1 MNNHS
6 LRSQRGSVLMVTLVL
21 GLALVLTVGSYVTLT
36 MTALQS
42 ADRSFHYNTAFNL
55 AESGIEEALWALNHN
70 DWTKRSW
77 TESGSD
83 RVFTG
88 SYNSSELTS
97 AHSVRGYFNVFVSQ
111 ASGGTPVITA
121 EAVVKPMLGSEIRK
135 QIRVNAANANIF
147 MPPFTAITK
156 LDLNGGEIDSYRMA
170 DGNYTTAPRRYETTV
185 ASPTIAIGNIDI
197 GSPADIYG
205 YVTVGVGT
213 DNSSSFLGSIKGSV
227 TGETTQSGQ
236 DGVLTAGSNL
246 VDTNRIA
253 FDFVQDFPIPAAPT
267 EAFTDAVPAADAN
280 GVIVLGDPTGATTMR
295 YQFSSDFKAA
305 NGTTILVVGPVE
317 IKTLAGFDVPGQAQ
331 FTVLTGTFKTPDTT
345 KGQKVTPGTTYTA
358 TNASAK
364 IYAYGDLAISGNGA
378 LTGGTV
384 PGSSISTDPTKL
396 QIFGMSSTTQNF
408 SVGGNGNLA
417 AAIYAPTADVKFNGG
432 GSSGYFAG
440 ATVANN
446 ITVNGNGYRVR
457 FPEEMADLNTATT
470 YRISRWVELTN
481 RSTWHQF

>member
-1 MNNHS
+1 M
-6 LRSQRGSVLMVTLVL
+6 LMVTMVL

-36 MTALQS
+36 MGALQS

-55 AESGIEEALWALNHN
+55 AEAGVEEALWALNHN
-70 DWTKRSW
+70 DWTKRTW

-83 RVFTG
+83 RILTG
-88 SYNSSELTS
+88 SLSSSELTS
-97 AHSVRGYFNVFVSQ
+97 ANSIRGYFNVFVSQ
-111 ASGGTPVITA
+111 AAGGTPVITA
-121 EAVVKPMLGSEIRK
+121 EAVVRPVLGSEIRK
-135 QIRVNAANANIF
+135 QIRVNASNANIF

-170 DGNYTTAPRRYETTV
+170 DGDYTTAERRYETTV
-185 ASPTIAIGNIDI
+185 ASPTINIGNVDI

-213 DNSSSFLGSIKGSV
+213 ENSSTFLSSIKGSV

-236 DGVLTAGSNL
+236 DGVLTAGGNL
-246 VDTNRIA
+246 VDTNRVA
-253 FDFVQDFPIPAAPT
+253 FDFVQDFPLPAAPT
-267 EAFTDAVPAADAN
+267 EAFTDAVPAADSN
-280 GVIVLGDPTGATTMR
+280 GMIVLGDPTGATTKR
-295 YQFSSDFKAA
+295 YQFSSNFKAD
-305 NGTTILVVGPVE
+305 NGTTILIVGPVE
-317 IKTLAGFDVPGQAQ
+317 IKTLAGFDIPGQAQ
-331 FTVLTGTFKTPDTT
+331 FTVLTGTYTTPNTT
-345 KGQKVTPGTTYTA
+345 QGKKVIPGTEYTA
-358 TNASAK
+358 TNASAT

-378 LTGGTV
+378 LIGGTI
-384 PGSSISTDPTKL
+384 PGSNISTDPTKL
-396 QIFGMSSTTQNF
+396 QVFGMSTTAQNF

-417 AAIYAPTADVKFNGG
+417 AAIYAPNADVKFNGG

-457 FPEEMADLNTATT
+457 FPEEMANMNTATT

-481 RSTWHQF
+481 RSTWHQ